1 MEEVFILELTWGIG
15 LLAIVGGLLSGFM
28 NSIVGGGGMIS
39 LPIYMMMGLP
49 TTMALGSNKVSSLM
63 GSTMSSLA
71 FIRNGKVNRHLMI
84 RFIPLS
90 FIGSICGV
98 ALAMVLPS
106 DFLRTLVIVLLF
118 GVCLLTIFKKDW
130 GTYSTYRPLTGVM
143 FFAGCVATFI
153 FGFYDGF
160 FGPGVGTFLIFAFLL
175 IGCDFIEAAGN
186 AQVLNWA
193 SNLAA
198 AIAFIYFGAVDW
210 SLALLMG
217 AAQIVGSLIGTR
229 LAILKGASWVRPIF
243 LTVSVLLIGRQ
254 LWTLFH

>member
-1 MEEVFILELTWGIG
+1 MELTWGIG

-63 GSTMSSLA
+63 GSTVSSLA

-186 AQVLNWA
+186 ARALNFA
-193 SNLAA
+193 SNVAA
-198 AIAFIYFGAVDW
+198 AGLFMYFDLVNYAYALPMGLAMIAGAYCGAKI
-210 SLALLMG
+210 ALK
-217 AAQIVGSLIGTR
+217 
-229 LAILKGASWVRPIF
+229 KGASYVRPLFI
-243 LTVSVLLIGRQ
+243 LMTTILIGKQ
-254 LWTLFH
+254 LWTLWQ